1 MTARSMALLACL
13 TLVALRVEAQDAST
27 RIAKSLPAGQA
38 DDSTSRRVA
47 DSLARIAADTTQR
60 IEVYGFAQ
68 ADALYEADQS
78 NPSWFDVN
86 RPSRLP
92 SVDDEFGRD
101 GRSYLSARQSRFGI
115 KGQKMTPYGQLKT
128 QFDFDMFGVGPDA
141 GQTTIR
147 LRNAY
152 GQIGQ
157 IGAGQLDS
165 PFMDGDIFPNI
176 LEYWGPNGMLYF
188 RNVQVYWQ
196 PINEDNTKFT
206 IAIERP
212 GASGDGGI
220 YADRVELE
228 NITPRFPTP
237 DLSAE
242 YRHGLNWGYVELA
255 GILRSL
261 AWDDLLVDT
270 LDLNGSDLGWGLSL
284 SSNIRAGSSDVIR
297 LQAIYGE
304 GVENYFNDAPI
315 DVGLENNLTDPV
327 TPVLGKA
334 LPNLGL
340 VAYLDHKWSD
350 SWSSALGWSMVQIT
364 NSDAQS
370 PSAFHQG
377 QYASTNLLYSPTPQ
391 LLFGG
396 EAQWAYRRN
405 ASDGFSS
412 DNFRL
417 QFSLKYSFSRTFGA
431 TSQ

>member
-1 MTARSMALLACL
+1 MTTRSVALLACL
-13 TLVALRVEAQDAST
+13 SLVALRVEAQST
-27 RIAKSLPAGQA
+27 PQRTPKSQPAQLAEDTTKAKAQTA
-38 DDSTSRRVA
+38 A
-47 DSLARIAADTTQR
+47 ELAAADTTQR

-68 ADALYEADQS
+68 ADALYEATQS

-92 SVDDEFGRD
+92 SFNDEFGRD
-101 GRSYLSARQSRFGI
+101 GRSWLSARQSRFGI
-115 KGQKMTPYGQLKT
+115 KGQKMTKYGQLKT

-157 IGAGQLDS
+157 VGAGQLDS

-220 YADRVELE
+220 YADRVELQ
-228 NITPRFPTP
+228 NITARFPTP

-242 YRHGLNWGYVELA
+242 YRHGMNWGYVELA

-284 SSNIRAGSSDVIR
+284 SSNIKAGTSDVIR

-315 DVGLENNLTDPV
+315 DVGLEKNLDDRV
-327 TPVLGKA
+327 TPVVGKA

-350 SWSSALGWSMVQIT
+350 AWSSALGWSMVQIT

-396 EAQWAYRRN
+396 ELQWAYRKN
-405 ASDGFSS
+405 ASDGFYS
-412 DNFRL
+412 DNLRL
-417 QFSLKYSFSRTFGA
+417 QFSLKYSFSRTFGG
-431 TSQ
+431 T